1 MNKFEMKS
9 DGGNSFADNEDSN
22 DSVIDLASSPE
33 LSTQKPDKKRKRDK
47 SILQSINCKN
57 SAKWVTSSFGDFDA
71 FDCFAASSRP
81 AKSAPKRANTTSSSQ
96 SILKVSKS
104 ATTSISNTAD
114 QSKAS
119 KTTPQINSEQVSSS
133 GDRCWL
139 SGKKRPAYE
148 SELWSDK
155 YAPNNQGDL
164 AVHKKKISDL
174 ETWFQTHLKAQA
186 KLPPILILTGQA
198 GTGKSATVKVL
209 SRELKCDVQEWSNPV
224 GSDRVWKKR
233 DEFSTGP
240 YQYDDIQTESQLVQF
255 QHFLLRANKYNKL
268 DIFGDGN
275 TEKKIILV
283 EEFPNVFYRDASAF
297 HETLRKYAHVGKCPL
312 VFIVSDSTSRDSASC
327 ERLLFPKTLQQD
339 LRIDNI
345 SFNPIAL
352 TSLTKV
358 LTRIATKEASQGLH
372 KFTAPTH
379 AILESIAMSSAGDI
393 RGAINT
399 LQFACL
405 RDTKDLLPSAL
416 VKGKQPVKKPRGKAK
431 SKSSDKKDSDL
442 ASIGGRDTSLF
453 LFRALGKILY
463 CKRDD
468 PSAHPDEPKLAVH
481 LQEHH
486 RDPLIINPEDVVEK
500 SHLSGD
506 YFSAYL
512 HQNYMEFFTDLD
524 DIARA
529 SQYLSDAD
537 HLTEDWASRSVL
549 QQYAASVATRGI
561 IHANSARAR
570 FSSAGSGLGWKPL
583 HKPQWYTAIKQ
594 ARDSCESARC
604 LFKEYAWT
612 PEILQT
618 EILPYL
624 SVINTTLHQPG
635 QASFLQEFCRFSK
648 LKIPGRSEKLDEK
661 DVDTDESPP
670 PSQSME
676 IKSVQ
681 DDDEF
686 VSNSQSKVRTA
697 QEEEEELIIEDF
709 DD

>member
-1 MNKFEMKS
+1 MSQFEMKRDVS
-9 DGGNSFADNEDSN
+9 KSFAENEDSN
-22 DSVIDLASSPE
+22 NSIIDLTSSPDS
-33 LSTQKPDKKRKRDK
+33 STQKTDKKRKRNK
-47 SILQSINCKN
+47 TFLQSISCKN

-71 FDCFAASSRP
+71 FEGFDAKPAS
-81 AKSAPKRANTTSSSQ
+81 KRVSSTSSSQ
-96 SILKVSKS
+96 SILKVPKS
-104 ATTSISNTAD
+104 SSASITDKAD
-114 QSKAS
+114 QSKTT
-119 KTTPQINSEQVSSS
+119 KTTAQTNSGLVSSS

-155 YAPNNQGDL
+155 YAPKNQGDL
-164 AVHKKKISDL
+164 AVHKKKIGDL
-174 ETWFQTHLKAQA
+174 ETWIQTHLKSQT

-198 GTGKSATVKVL
+198 GTGKTATVKVL
-209 SRELKCDVQEWSNPV
+209 CREHKCDVQEWSNPV

-233 DEFSTGP
+233 DEFDAGP
-240 YQYDDIQTESQLVQF
+240 YEYNDIQTESQLTQF

-275 TEKKIILV
+275 TEKKVILV

-297 HETLRKYAHVGKCPL
+297 HDTLRKYAQVGRCPL
-312 VFIVSDSTSRDSASC
+312 IFIVSDSTSRDSSSC
-327 ERLLFPKTLQQD
+327 ERLLFPKSLQQE
-339 LRIDNI
+339 LHIDNI

-352 TSLTKV
+352 TSMTKV
-358 LTRIATKEASQGLH
+358 LTRIATKEASQGVH
-372 KFTAPTH
+372 KFTVPSH

-405 RDTKDLLPSAL
+405 KDTKDLLPSAL
-416 VKGKQPVKKPRGKAK
+416 VKGKQPMKKSRGKAK
-431 SKSSDKKDSDL
+431 SKTSDQKDSDL
-442 ASIGGRDTSLF
+442 VSIGGRDTSLF

-468 PSAHPDEPKLAVH
+468 PNTHPDEPKLPAH
-481 LQEHH
+481 LQEQH
-486 RDPLIINPEDVVEK
+486 RDPLIVNPEDVVEK

-512 HQNYMEFFTDLD
+512 HQNYMDFFMNLD
-524 DIARA
+524 DVARA

-537 HLTEDWASRSVL
+537 HLTEDWVSRSVL

-570 FSSAGSGLGWKPL
+570 FSSGGSGLGWKPL
-583 HKPQWYTAIKQ
+583 HKPQWYSAMKQ
-594 ARDSCESARC
+594 TRDNCDSARG

-624 SVINTTLHQPG
+624 SIINTTLHQPG
-635 QASFLQEFCRFSK
+635 QASFLQEICRFSK
-648 LKIPGRSEKLDEK
+648 LKIPGRSVKLDEK
-661 DVDTDESPP
+661 DVDFDETP
-670 PSQSME
+670 PSSQ
-676 IKSVQ
+676 KLVVPTVDDND
-681 DDDEF
+681 DDDEII
-686 VSNSQSKVRTA
+686 SNSQSNVRTS
-697 QEEEEELIIEDF
+697 QEEEEFIIEDF

>member
-1 MNKFEMKS
+1 MRKFDTKR
-9 DGGNSFADNEDSN
+9 DDDEDSN
-22 DSVIDLASSPE
+22 NSVIDLTSSP
-33 LSTQKPDKKRKRDK
+33 TQKSDKKRKRDN
-47 SILQSINCKN
+47 SFLQTISCKN

-71 FDCFAASSRP
+71 FESFPPSSRP
-81 AKSAPKRANTTSSSQ
+81 VKNSAPKRAATIDSSQ
-96 SILKVSKS
+96 PVLKVSKS
-104 ATTSISNTAD
+104 SSTSISKTTHD
-114 QSKAS
+114 TLQSK
-119 KTTPQINSEQVSSS
+119 SEKPKISSGQVSSS

-139 SGKKRPAYE
+139 TGKKRPVYE

-155 YAPNNQGDL
+155 YAPTNQGDL
-164 AVHKKKISDL
+164 AVHKKKIGDV
-174 ETWFQTHLKAQA
+174 EAWIQTHLKAQA

-198 GTGKSATVKVL
+198 GTGKTATIKVL

-224 GSDRVWKKR
+224 GSDRVWKKK
-233 DEFSTGP
+233 DEFSTDV
-240 YQYDDIQTESQLVQF
+240 YQYGDIKTESQLTQF

-268 DIFGDGN
+268 DIFGDNN
-275 TEKKIILV
+275 TEKKLILV

-297 HETLRKYAHVGKCPL
+297 HDTLRKYSHVGKCPL
-312 VFIVSDSTSRDSASC
+312 VFIVSDSTSRDSSST
-327 ERLLFPKTLQQD
+327 ERLLFPKTLQQE
-339 LRIDNI
+339 LHIDNI

-352 TSLTKV
+352 TSMTKV
-358 LTRIATKEASQGLH
+358 LTRIATKESSQGVH
-372 KFTAPTH
+372 KFTVPTH
-379 AILESIAMSSAGDI
+379 AVLESIAMSSAGDI

-405 RDTKDLLPSAL
+405 KDTKDLLPSAL
-416 VKGKQPVKKPRGKAK
+416 VKGKQPVKKQRGK
-431 SKSSDKKDSDL
+431 SKSKTSDQKDSDL
-442 ASIGGRDTSLF
+442 AAIGGRDTSLF

-468 PSAHPDEPKLAVH
+468 PSTHPDAPKLPVH

-486 RDPLIINPEDVVEK
+486 RDPLIVNPEEVVEK

-524 DIARA
+524 DMARA

-537 HLTEDWASRSVL
+537 HLTDDWASRSVL
-549 QQYAASVATRGI
+549 QHYAASVATRGI

-583 HKPQWYTAIKQ
+583 HKPQWYTAMKQ
-594 ARDSCESARC
+594 SRDMSDSARC

-635 QASFLQEFCRFSK
+635 QASLLQDICRFSRTK
-648 LKIPGRSEKLDEK
+648 FPVRSEKLDEK
-661 DVDTDESPP
+661 DVDLDESPP
-670 PSQSME
+670 QSQELVVETVDEKEE
-676 IKSVQ
+676 I
-681 DDDEF
+681 DDDDGII
-686 VSNSQSKVRTA
+686 SNSQSKVRTS
-697 QEEEEELIIEDF
+697 QEEDELIIEDF